1 MKTSDKGLEL
11 IKHYESLRLK
21 AYRCPAGIPTIG
33 YGHTKGVKM
42 GQSITEEQANAFLV
56 EDLSDAEQ
64 TVIRHR
70 LNINQNQFDA
80 LVSFVFNV
88 GSGNFAKSTLLKK
101 AKVNS
106 NDGSIANEFRK
117 WVYAKGVVMPGLIKR
132 REAETKLYYGMA

>member
-56 EDLSDAEQ
+56 EDLNDAEQ
-64 TVIRHR
+64 AVIRHK
-70 LNINQNQFDA
+70 LNTNQNQFDA
-80 LVSFVFNV
+80 LVSLVFNI

-106 NDGSIANEFRK
+106 NDGSIADEFRK
-117 WVYAKGVVMPGLIKR
+117 WVYAGGVVLPGLIKR
-132 REAETKLYYGMA
+132 REAEQRLYYGMV

>member
-11 IKHYESLRLK
+11 IKHYESLRLR

-42 GQSITEEQANAFLV
+42 GQSITEEQANAFLI

-80 LVSFVFNV
+80 LVSFVFNI
-88 GSGNFAKSTLLKK
+88 GSANFTKSTLLS
-101 AKVNS
+101 KVKINS
-106 NDGSIANEFRK
+106 NDASIANEFSR
-117 WVYAKGVVMPGLIKR
+117 WVYAKGVHQPGLLRR
-132 REAETKLYYGMA
+132 REAEIKLYYGMD